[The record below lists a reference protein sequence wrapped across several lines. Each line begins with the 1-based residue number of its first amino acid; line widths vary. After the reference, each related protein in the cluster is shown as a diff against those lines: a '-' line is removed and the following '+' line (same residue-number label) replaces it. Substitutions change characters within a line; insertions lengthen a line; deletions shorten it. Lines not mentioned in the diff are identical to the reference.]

1 MFVSFWSSVVFPD
14 GLFMVKLE
22 RDADVE
28 VAIKVTN
35 DNAAMIAPMAM
46 NILLFT
52 VGIFVNG
59 LYIDWDNCERYIL
72 ESNV

>member
-1 MFVSFWSSVVFPD
+1 
-14 GLFMVKLE
+14 MVKLE

-59 LYIDWDNCERYIL
+59 LYID
-72 ESNV
+72 

>member
-1 MFVSFWSSVVFPD
+1 
-14 GLFMVKLE
+14 MVKLE
-22 RDADVE
+22 KDADVE

-35 DNAAMIAPMAM
+35 DNAAMIAPMAT

-59 LYIDWDNCERYIL
+59 LYID
-72 ESNV
+72 

>member
-14 GLFMVKLE
+14 GVFVVTLVKLE

-28 VAIKVTN
+28 LPIKVTN
-35 DNAAMIAPMAM
+35 DNNAMIAPMAM
-46 NILLFT
+46 NILSFT

-59 LYIDWDNCERYIL
+59 IYID
-72 ESNV
+72 

>member
-1 MFVSFWSSVVFPD
+1 
-14 GLFMVKLE
+14 MVKLE

-28 VAIKVTN
+28 VAIKVTS

-46 NILLFT
+46 NILPPT

-59 LYIDWDNCERYIL
+59 LYINWDNCKQYIL